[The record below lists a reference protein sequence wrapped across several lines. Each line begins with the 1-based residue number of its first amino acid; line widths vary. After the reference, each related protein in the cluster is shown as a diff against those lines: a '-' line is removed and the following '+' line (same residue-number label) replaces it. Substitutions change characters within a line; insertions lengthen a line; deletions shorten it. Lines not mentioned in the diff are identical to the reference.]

1 MAWVKRETYYEILGI
16 PRHASREMI
25 EEVFTSEIAF
35 WKLLN
40 ASGSIEAKEKILEL
54 TKAYLTLS
62 DPEGRKRYDKELD
75 FTFVLLDGK
84 AKDPEIEEA
93 YDVYRLA
100 HKKSYQEILS
110 EFSKFREEMGET
122 LWILKKTTI
131 YLVGNL
137 LLYSGI
143 VLYRSF
149 VVKPSLGGAS
159 MTATDQSSFDSLS
172 LFFLV
177 LSFLGYLI
185 FRFQYLPKQLEKRR
199 LQKPV

>member
-1 MAWVKRETYYEILGI
+1 MAWTKRETYYEILGI
-16 PRHASREMI
+16 PRHATREMI
-25 EEVFTSEIAF
+25 EEVYTSEIAF
-35 WKLLN
+35 WKLLTT
-40 ASGSIEAKEKILEL
+40 SGSIEAKEKILEL

-62 DPEGRKRYDKELD
+62 DPDGRKRYDKELD

-100 HKKSYQEILS
+100 HKKSYHEILN

-137 LLYSGI
+137 LLYAGI

-149 VVKPSLGGAS
+149 FIQPSQT
-159 MTATDQSSFDSLS
+159 TAPNEQNPFDTVS
-172 LFFLV
+172 LFFLCF
-177 LSFLGYLI
+177 SFFGYLC
-185 FRFQYLPKQLEKRR
+185 FRFLYLPKQLEKRR
-199 LQKPV
+199 LQKLG